1 MTYYHESRTLWI
13 PKTRSGGN
21 RAPVTFC
28 NVQQNV
34 WRSLVFRA
42 AVLWTLSSIAVGLG
56 LAFLIADF
64 RSAQIRYC
72 KVIDLI
78 HLELCLVK
86 RLSWCGRCGSTEPYF

>member
-1 MTYYHESRTLWI
+1 VTYYHESRTLWI

-42 AVLWTLSSIAVGLG
+42 AVLWDIVFDSRRAWSGFPHCRLPQ
-56 LAFLIADF
+56 
-64 RSAQIRYC
+64 RSNSLLQG
-72 KVIDLI
+72 
-78 HLELCLVK
+78 H
-86 RLSWCGRCGSTEPYF
+86 